1 MTLSIN
7 AHCSITAVRRVVPAF
22 ATAHTSA
29 AIGAR
34 ALLSIASCRRPT
46 IVAKMIHT
54 QAGAASK
61 VVDLNVVIPLAQ
73 LEVN

>member
-29 AIGAR
+29 APAAS
-34 ALLSIASCRRPT
+34 ALLRIAAAPT
-46 IVAKMIHT
+46 IFAKVIHT
-54 QAGAASK
+54 QFGTASE
-61 VVDLNVVIPLAQ
+61 VVDLDVVVSLAK
-73 LEVN
+73 